1 MHESIRRA
9 RGMFANEGMSELLI
23 KTRELIDEYGHVG
36 AEIYLQAQLAMLDN
50 LRDDEEEDG
59 SDGDDF

>member
-1 MHESIRRA
+1 MHEDLRRA
-9 RGMFANEGMSELLI
+9 RGMFANNGMSELII

-36 AEIYLQAQLAMLDN
+36 AEIYLKAQLAMLDN
-50 LRDDEEEDG
+50 LRGDEEEDG